1 MSSHTVTVAGYAAFV
16 VDGVLLQLLS
26 RRESSRVPSFGEA
39 LTRAMHTRTGRVG
52 IVAAWAWFGMHLF
65 VR

>member
-1 MSSHTVTVAGYAAFV
+1 MSSHDITVAGYA
-16 VDGVLLQLLS
+16 VLAAVGLALEALS
-26 RRESSRVPSFGEA
+26 RRPHSPVPSFGAA
-39 LTRAMHTRTGRVG
+39 LTRAMRTRSGRVG